1 MKAKQSQMASFITF
15 IDLSLKKKSSDKSN
29 KTLLNNYMSI
39 NMRGAGKKTTKTQI
53 ICAFSYYIEQCIFM
67 VVTVHEGYGRHKHVS
82 VMAAQCR

>member
-1 MKAKQSQMASFITF
+1 ME
-15 IDLSLKKKSSDKSN
+15 
-29 KTLLNNYMSI
+29 
-39 NMRGAGKKTTKTQI
+39 KTTKTQI

>member
-1 MKAKQSQMASFITF
+1 MASFITF
-15 IDLSLKKKSSDKSN
+15 IDLSLKKKCSDESN

-39 NMRGAGKKTTKTQI
+39 NMREGEKQTNTKTQI

-82 VMAAQCR
+82 VMAAQCG